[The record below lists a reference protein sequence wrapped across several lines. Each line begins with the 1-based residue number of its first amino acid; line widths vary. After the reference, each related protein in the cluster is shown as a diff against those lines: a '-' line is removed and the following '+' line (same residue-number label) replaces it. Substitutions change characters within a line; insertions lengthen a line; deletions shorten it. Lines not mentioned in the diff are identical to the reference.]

1 MGRKVHPTGFRLGI
15 IKDHLSRWYAEGEEY
30 TRNLEEDRAIR
41 EQVAKA
47 LAKAGVSKIEI
58 ERAARQVRLKI
69 HAAKPGLII
78 GRRGANVSDLRKSL
92 ATLTGGKEIKVDVEE
107 IKKPELDAY
116 LVAESIADQISRRV
130 AYKRAIKQAAQRTMK
145 AGAKGVMIRVGGRL
159 GGAEMA
165 RVDSVRDGRIPR
177 HTLRAD
183 IDYADTIAQTTY
195 GVIGIKVWIYKGE
208 VLPGEPLR
216 V

>member
-1 MGRKVHPTGFRLGI
+1 MGRKVHPTAFRLGI

-30 TRNLEEDRAIR
+30 TRLLEEDRLIR
-41 EQVAKA
+41 ERVTKE

-92 ATLTGGKEIKVDVEE
+92 AALTGKEVKVDVEE

-183 IDYADTIAQTTY
+183 IDYADTIAKTTY

>member
-1 MGRKVHPTGFRLGI
+1 MGRKVHPTAFRLGI
-15 IKDHLSRWYAEGEEY
+15 IKQHLSRWYAEGEEY
-30 TRNLEEDRAIR
+30 TRLLEEDRLIR
-41 EQVAKA
+41 ERVTKE

-58 ERAARQVRLKI
+58 ERAAKQVRLKI

-78 GRRGANVSDLRKSL
+78 GRRGVHVSDLRKSL
-92 ATLTGGKEIKVDVEE
+92 AALTGKEIKVDVEE